1 MQILKFMKI
10 VKHKHNLMILSS
22 IGSVHPGK
30 YSYEIPHE
38 YSSGWRNLS
47 GKTISMKRNPQSNLV
62 SFLQIAIFLLA
73 DVATFSVNIDFGRS
87 CFFTLFRSNYFDTT
101 VTFSEQ
107 LFLQNSCFFLF
118 FQNSH
123 FVAPVGNY
131 MFKVNN
137 RNTRTRCEIC
147 SKLTIKTPERPQ

>member
-1 MQILKFMKI
+1 MKI
-10 VKHKHNLMILSS
+10 VKHKHNLMLFSS

-47 GKTISMKRNPQSNLV
+47 GKIISMKRNHQSNLV

-73 DVATFSVNIDFGRS
+73 DVATFSVKIYFGRS
-87 CFFTLFRSNYFDTT
+87 CFFTRFRSNFFDTT

-123 FVAPVGNY
+123 LSPQSAI
-131 MFKVNN
+131 
-137 RNTRTRCEIC
+137 TC
-147 SKLTIKTPERPQ
+147 SKLTTETLEQGVKYVQS